1 MYKIRK
7 KVYTLYRMSAK
18 LNLYFALCD
27 VEKARVEKELS
38 DIFLLTKEIMK
49 DL

>member
-1 MYKIRK
+1 MKKLKDRVYK
-7 KVYTLYRMSAK
+7 LYRMSAK

-27 VEKARVEKELS
+27 VERARVKKELS
-38 DIFLLTKEIMK
+38 DILLLAEEMMK

>member
-1 MYKIRK
+1 MDKLKK

-18 LNLYFALCD
+18 LNLYFYLCD
-27 VEKARVEKELS
+27 VERARVKKELS
-38 DIFLLTKEIMK
+38 DILSLTEEIMK